1 MGWGGDRSG
10 VAGRTGL
17 GVLVKPQL
25 RTGYRSFLHSGFGG
39 AGEGVTREREVR
51 EHLRRRVSPL
61 LRFQAPEQAASS
73 EAASQS
79 RKQVSIEEKGYE
91 STK

>member
-1 MGWGGDRSG
+1 M
-10 VAGRTGL
+10 
-17 GVLVKPQL
+17 LVKPHL

-39 AGEGVTREREVR
+39 AGEGVTWERKVR
-51 EHLRRRVSPL
+51 EHLRRVSPL

-73 EAASQS
+73 EAASES